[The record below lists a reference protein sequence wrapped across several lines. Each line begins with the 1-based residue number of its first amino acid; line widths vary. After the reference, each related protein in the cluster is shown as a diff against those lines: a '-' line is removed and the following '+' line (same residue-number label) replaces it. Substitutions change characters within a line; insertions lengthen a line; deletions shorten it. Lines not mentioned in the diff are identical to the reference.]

1 MEFHSVF
8 GRIIFLIM
16 SIMYFRVF
24 GRVAGRTFHGQR
36 QYPPSKLYFK
46 KPSACVSVSSS
57 LCSVSEELEFHL
69 HFNPISTEST
79 PNEFRGII
87 ISRGKLNLVV
97 TISMD
102 GTFDHQDQYPLFP
115 MTFLSSLAYRLFSL
129 CHLHLLS
136 P

>member
-1 MEFHSVF
+1 LEEWLAEPFTDSDNIPH
-8 GRIIFLIM
+8 
-16 SIMYFRVF
+16 
-24 GRVAGRTFHGQR
+24 
-36 QYPPSKLYFK
+36 PSFTSK

-102 GTFDHQDQYPLFP
+102 GTF
-115 MTFLSSLAYRLFSL
+115 
-129 CHLHLLS
+129 
-136 P
+136 